1 MPNAGNK
8 RSLIWHH
15 LSVPSEST
23 LSPDSAVAALVRWR
37 EYLHI
42 SYFKCSFFVL
52 KGLHSCKQTY
62 ILLCFYPFIL
72 LISCS
77 TSIKPERACLFK
89 NTPAHKPSPLWLVS
103 SLSIV
108 FLHKLCWCFMQQC
121 SHPGGVAVSLWHHN
135 VNEVH
140 DCGFSLCFDTFTQL
154 FWTETWL
161 RVKKSEAYSSALKIR
176 DAKLI
181 LREFKRC
188 HLHLSSQLSVGQ
200 YGNYKVTW

>member
-1 MPNAGNK
+1 MT

-23 LSPDSAVAALVRWR
+23 LSPDSAVAGLVRWR

-72 LISCS
+72 LITCS

-89 NTPAHKPSPLWLVS
+89 NPPPPTSPVRSDWSAHCRLCFCINSVGVLCNSATVQPSWGRGCVVVTSQCQWSPWLWIF
-103 SLSIV
+103 IV
-108 FLHKLCWCFMQQC
+108 FWYFHTIILHWDL
-121 SHPGGVAVSLWHHN
+121 
-135 VNEVH
+135 
-140 DCGFSLCFDTFTQL
+140 T
-154 FWTETWL
+154 
-161 RVKKSEAYSSALKIR
+161 
-176 DAKLI
+176 
-181 LREFKRC
+181 
-188 HLHLSSQLSVGQ
+188 
-200 YGNYKVTW
+200 

>member
-1 MPNAGNK
+1 MT

-23 LSPDSAVAALVRWR
+23 LSPDSAVAGLVRWR

-72 LISCS
+72 LITCS

-89 NTPAHKPSPLWLVS
+89 NPPAHKLSPLWLVS

-121 SHPGGVAVSLWHHN
+121 NSAAILGAW
-135 VNEVH
+135 
-140 DCGFSLCFDTFTQL
+140 LCRCDITMSM
-154 FWTETWL
+154 
-161 RVKKSEAYSSALKIR
+161 KSMTV
-176 DAKLI
+176 DFHCVLI
-181 LREFKRC
+181 LSHNYFALRLDLESKDPM
-188 HLHLSSQLSVGQ
+188 HTAQLWR
-200 YGNYKVTW
+200 YEMPNWF